1 MIDHVNLLPS
11 LSCSSSSSIDDML
24 RDAVNF
30 VFKDLILLFTVAIM
44 RVSLRQELVASE

>member
-1 MIDHVNLLPS
+1 MFDHVNLLSS
-11 LSCSSSSSIDDML
+11 LSCSSSSSIEDML

-44 RVSLRQELVASE
+44 QVSLGQELVASE